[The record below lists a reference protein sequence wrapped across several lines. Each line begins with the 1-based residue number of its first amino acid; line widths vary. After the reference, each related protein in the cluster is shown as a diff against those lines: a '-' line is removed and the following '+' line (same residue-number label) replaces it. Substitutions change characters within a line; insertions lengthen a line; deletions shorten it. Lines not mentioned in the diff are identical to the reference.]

1 MSDDAPASGSATVT
15 PSRAWVKARCLHN
28 PAMGEIQAEIRADG
42 FAWIDLEAP
51 DDDDL
56 QELSRHI
63 NLHPL
68 TIHDAKVF
76 RQRPKIEDYDDY
88 MYLVVF
94 GVDPGTAEG
103 GPLLREVHMII
114 TGKAVVTIHRRR
126 RCAGG
131 PARTLRRSAHPLRAV
146 PRLQDP

>member
-15 PSRAWVKARCLHN
+15 PQAWVKARCLHN
-28 PAMGEIQAEIRADG
+28 PAIEQIRAEIRADG

-56 QELSRHI
+56 QELARHI
-63 NLHPL
+63 KLHPL
-68 TIHDAKVF
+68 TIHDAKAF

-94 GVDPGTAEG
+94 GVDPGTASG
-103 GPLLREVHMII
+103 GPLLV
-114 TGKAVVTIHRRR
+114 
-126 RCAGG
+126 
-131 PARTLRRSAHPLRAV
+131 RST
-146 PRLQDP
+146 